1 VLRPKHIKEDQQH
14 REMTPE
20 SANHRKQLLSQVQRF
35 ENDESLRGFEAQ
47 RLIVSIFEGCDFPV
61 KAEHNLPRSAT
72 PPIGVDFDFEAT
84 IGGRRETVAGEVK
97 LTKGATSKRE
107 VNYAIER
114 ILQHNYNRFLFISR
128 AGFSRAAL
136 KLAGDEHLGRVDLL
150 NPQDLR
156 RWIEKHALVDPPA
169 AFNGELL
176 IRKSMQ
182 EYAALLAEKPEQLN
196 TVEWRDLERIM
207 RETFEGL
214 GFETFLTRSTK
225 DGGFDLELRTVEDGT
240 PAVYL
245 VEIKHWTAPSRPG
258 NSVLKSF
265 LEVVVGRGARGGLI
279 LSTSGY
285 TSTVFKGITEI
296 ERRTVRL
303 GDQTK
308 IVALIQTYYKLGTEI
323 WIKEENLSKV
333 LFEKTLK

>member
-1 VLRPKHIKEDQQH
+1 
-14 REMTPE
+14 MTPE
-20 SANHRKQLLSQVQRF
+20 SANRRKQLLSRVQRF
-35 ENDESLRGFEAQ
+35 EEDESLRPMEAE
-47 RLIVSIFEGCDFPV
+47 RLVISIFEGCDLPIM
-61 KAEHNLPRSAT
+61 AQEHLRRSGTGSIVA
-72 PPIGVDFDFEAT
+72 DFDFEAT
-84 IGGRRETVAGEVK
+84 IGGRQEKVAGEVK
-97 LTKGATSKRE
+97 LTKEAISKEE
-107 VNYAIER
+107 VNRTIER
-114 ILQHNYNRFLFISR
+114 VLQHNYDRFLFISR

-169 AFNGELL
+169 EFNGELI
-176 IRKSMQ
+176 IRECMQ
-182 EYAALLAEKPEQLN
+182 KYAAWLAENPEQLN
-196 TVEWRDLERIM
+196 TVEWRDFERIM

-214 GFETFLTRSTK
+214 GFDTVLTRSTK

-245 VEIKHWTAPSRPG
+245 VEVKRWTAPSRPG
-258 NSVLKSF
+258 NSVLKNF
-265 LEVVVGRGARGGLI
+265 LEVVVGRGVRGGLI

-308 IVALIQTYYKLGTEI
+308 IVALVQTYHKLGTEI
-323 WIKEENLSKV
+323 WIKAEHLAKV
-333 LFEKTLK
+333 LFEKTL